1 MTHAPARGR
10 VAVGVDIGGTNIR
23 AARVGPD
30 GRVSDRIKLPTASAP
45 SVPELVGDV
54 CRQLLDDDVEAVGI
68 GIPGRLD
75 RDATT
80 ILSAGFVDLAGSRLG
95 EVIETIV
102 GLPVVLENDAHM
114 ALLAELAVGAA
125 TSADHV
131 VLFTVGTGIGGA
143 VAMERTVL
151 RGRGNAGQLGHL
163 TLERAGPTCNCG
175 RRGCSEVLTSGTA
188 LSRLIREAG
197 LPEGTTAEALLERG
211 ADDPAAEA
219 VLRRWAGAWRD
230 AIDTVVAVLDPDLV
244 ILGGGLGA
252 AAVAAVDAYAPAASA
267 WFGCPV
273 APARLADDAGVIGAG
288 LRALAR

>member
-1 MTHAPARGR
+1 MTHAPAHDR

-23 AARVGPD
+23 AARVRQD
-30 GRVSDRIKLPTASAP
+30 GRASERIKVPTASAP
-45 SVPELVGDV
+45 SVPELVSDLCV
-54 CRQLLDDDVEAVGI
+54 QLLDDDVEAIGI

-75 RDATT
+75 RDAMT

-95 EVIETIV
+95 EVIEKAV
-102 GLPVVLENDAHM
+102 GRPVVMENDAHM
-114 ALLAELAVGAA
+114 ALLAELAVGAGA
-125 TSADHV
+125 SASHV

-163 TLERAGPTCNCG
+163 TLDRSGPACNCG
-175 RRGCSEVLTSGTA
+175 RHGCSEVFTSGTA
-188 LSRLIREAG
+188 LRRLIREAG
-197 LPEGTTAEALLERG
+197 LPESTTVETLLEQG

-252 AAVAAVDAYAPAASA
+252 AAAAAVDAHAPSGSA
-267 WFGCPV
+267 WFDCPV
-273 APARLADDAGVIGAG
+273 APAQLADDAGVIGAG
-288 LRALAR
+288 LRAFAR